1 MSKINDK
8 NTIKPAIEKYASKLT
23 EKTVEKENE
32 EGRKSS
38 KEKRDEA
45 SQEKDKGQDKTEVKN
60 RDKPA
65 KIKPAPM
72 DKPKMPA
79 SSYLRFSQ
87 AMMDV
92 VRKEQ
97 PNLTQTDLM
106 AVTGHMWNELPK
118 EDKEVYEQAYRRDKQ
133 KYDAKMAEYYRKY
146 PEQKTKKQLRQES
159 RDKK

>member
-1 MSKINDK
+1 MIKINDK

-23 EKTVEKENE
+23 EKTVEKEN
-32 EGRKSS
+32 
-38 KEKRDEA
+38 
-45 SQEKDKGQDKTEVKN
+45 EVKN

-118 EDKEVYEQAYRRDKQ
+118 EDKEVYEQAYRREKQ